1 MIAIEAKE
9 EKKNRSEDNEIMD
22 SSLIF
27 TELVNQMK
35 VVVSSEYWYGK
46 VSRCQAKNEG
56 IFSSTDVTEGWVF
69 PLIPSPHV
77 VGHLQLSNT
86 SIECY

>member
-9 EKKNRSEDNEIMD
+9 EKKKNRSEDNEIMD

-35 VVVSSEYWYGK
+35 VVVSS
-46 VSRCQAKNEG
+46 S
-56 IFSSTDVTEGWVF
+56 
-69 PLIPSPHV
+69 
-77 VGHLQLSNT
+77 
-86 SIECY
+86 

>member
-27 TELVNQMK
+27 YGTRKSNESCRVVIVLV
-35 VVVSSEYWYGK
+35 W
-46 VSRCQAKNEG
+46 
-56 IFSSTDVTEGWVF
+56 
-69 PLIPSPHV
+69 
-77 VGHLQLSNT
+77 
-86 SIECY
+86 

>member
-35 VVVSSEYWYGK
+35 VVVSS
-46 VSRCQAKNEG
+46 
-56 IFSSTDVTEGWVF
+56 
-69 PLIPSPHV
+69 
-77 VGHLQLSNT
+77 
-86 SIECY
+86 